1 MANVTPSYLRGFLVP
16 LSVGVDNVWTAQSTF
31 TTADER
37 AGDPIPSQNSP
48 MQIVAKG
55 AQSGSSSLTIKTQK
69 AGYAGYTAGFIFT
82 DNQTSTTY
90 GRDPQNALS
99 RFQNIKF
106 SSSVLTSYQN
116 PAGLDTGE
124 GSLLVSYQKTLSPN
138 RQVIVSKILQTDTT
152 TDATVY
158 TESATITGYD
168 LLSDMCI
175 LPDGSYFLCHLSGSS
190 SSVNVRTYTSET
202 GASWTLRAKKTLS
215 DEISIG
221 TSTGSGVSFQN
232 HNPKRIRIAQSGGVL
247 LLMIETVWNDT
258 GATKRNRLLQY
269 ASSDLGGSFVQIT
282 TANEIDDHSFH
293 SIDLYANKGIFR
305 FGFYGDKKP
314 SYMIMPSAFTSAHK
328 LRTAGALIEIAG
340 ATCSGTND
348 FMTDGDL
355 SIWTDEGASHHVL
368 ARNSGGGGEYRIS
381 WSEDAIQ
388 WRVMGADINGAGRAL
403 RTGDDSS
410 TIKNSYAL
418 SWTGKTVVLCE
429 PVATETNNSLSM
441 LSMGGYSSVTLPPA
455 ALVNSMNAEWNRL
468 SYGYNYL
475 AVDLF
480 SNFAGVTKTAVSG
493 AEALHSGGVFI
504 QNQEFFTVTPTLSGM
519 ATADIIDKGLIVH
532 ARISSMTG
540 GNTTNT
546 FRGINL
552 KIDDT
557 TEDYEA
563 EVRVS
568 PTTIKVRDVNGS
580 ADLITI
586 GSLALNTVELI
597 VCISNNTVSVYYR
610 DVDAE
615 GNSRAW
621 VDGGTSSSL
630 TDGGGGGSSQQ
641 RVRWGNLQ
649 TTGGTFETVWSSI
662 SFAQGFQI
670 SQQLHTFANPD
681 DLMHRAYPTIERFA
695 FVADNVSISTGDG
708 QTYRGDEYTI
718 TPDSQFTINN
728 TLYAVSPTP
737 RVYWKS
743 AAVVS
748 GNVPEQFIAV
758 KLDPDT
764 TIHVNESLPND
775 IVGIH
780 LSGYNF
786 RDANLE
792 YYSSGTWSVLDAFET
807 AINSKCNVAGRTVRG
822 ETSASN
828 KPYFRYNECAGWRVR
843 IQGTGENYVWRT
855 VVSNSEGVF
864 GGTATTTKQAVLLL
878 DDAVTI
884 SGITNTVIELIPNNM
899 TLLVNLNGRRVEAL
913 GLRVVAQD
921 TLENDVRIGL
931 MSIGSV
937 LIPGKQYQRG
947 RTISI
952 DSGTESTETQSGVMY
967 SRNYRP
973 SRRTFRIAW
982 TEGIDITDLQGN
994 NPDPD
999 YWIANVSSG
1008 EPIAIE
1014 NDVPDLLQGL
1024 LDYLQGAKTPIVYI
1038 PLIVQ
1043 NSDYRELLREYE
1055 QALVMLTGEVQVEN
1069 ILGDENVNVSGEL
1082 TRVATL
1088 TLQEI
1093 I

>member
-1 MANVTPSYLRGFLVP
+1 MANVTPPYLRGFLVP
-16 LSVGVDNVWTAQSTF
+16 LSVGINNVWTAQSTF

-55 AQSGSSSLTIKTQK
+55 AQSGSSSLTIKTQR
-69 AGYAGYTAGFIFT
+69 AGYAGYTAGFVFT

-106 SSSVLTSYQN
+106 SDTTATNYQF
-116 PAGLDTGE
+116 PAGLN
-124 GSLLVSYQKTLSPN
+124 TLSN
-138 RQVIVSKILQTDTT
+138 NLLISHQKRTAVSKLCVVSKLQVNGTITDTT
-152 TDATVY
+152 VFSDTSLTTNY
-158 TESATITGYD
+158 N

-175 LPDGSYFLCHLSGSS
+175 LPDGSYLLCHLAGSTT
-190 SSVNVRTYTSET
+190 SVNLRTYTSQNGST
-202 GASWTLRAKKTLS
+202 WTLRAKKALADSLPVGLLVGDTHNIKRVRLAQ
-215 DEISIG
+215 
-221 TSTGSGVSFQN
+221 TNGV
-232 HNPKRIRIAQSGGVL
+232 VL
-247 LLMIETVWNDT
+247 LLIESLWNNT
-258 GATKRNRLLQY
+258 GATKRNRVIQY

-282 TANEIDDHSFH
+282 TADQIDDHSFH

-314 SYMIMPSAFTSAHK
+314 SYMTLPSAFTSVHT

-348 FMTDGDL
+348 VMTDGDL

-368 ARNSGGGGEYRIS
+368 ARNSAGGGEYRIS

-403 RTGDDSS
+403 RTGDNNSM
-410 TIKNSYAL
+410 IENSYAL
-418 SWTGKTVVLCE
+418 SWAGKTVILCE
-429 PVATETNNSLSM
+429 PVSTATNRSICM

-455 ALVNSMNAEWNRL
+455 IQENSSNSEWNRL
-468 SYGYNYL
+468 AYGYNYP

-480 SNFAGVTKTAVSG
+480 SNFTGVTKTAISG
-493 AEALHSGGVFI
+493 GEALHSEGVFI
-504 QNQEFFTVTPTLSGM
+504 QNQEYFTVTPTLIGLP
-519 ATADIIDKGLIVH
+519 TADIIGKGLIVH
-532 ARISSMTG
+532 ARISSMVG
-540 GNTTNT
+540 GNTINT

-568 PTTIKVRDVNGS
+568 PTTIKVRDMNGS

-586 GSLALNTVELI
+586 GSLSLNTVELL
-597 VCISNNTVSVYYR
+597 VCISNDTISVYYR
-610 DVDAE
+610 DVDAD
-615 GNSRAW
+615 GNTRAW
-621 VDGGTSSSL
+621 VDAGTSSSL

-641 RVRWGNLQ
+641 RIKWGNLQ

-670 SQQLHTFANPD
+670 SQQLHTFSNPD

-695 FVADNVSISTGDG
+695 YVADNVSISTGDG

-743 AAVVS
+743 VAVGS

-758 KLDPDT
+758 KLDSDV
-764 TIHVNESLPND
+764 TIHVDESLPND

-786 RDANLE
+786 RDAKLE
-792 YYSSGTWSVLDAFET
+792 YYSSGTWSVLDTFKT

-843 IQGTGENYVWRT
+843 IQGTGENYAWRT

-884 SGITNTVIELIPNNM
+884 SGITNTAIELIPNNM
-899 TLLVNLNGRRVEAL
+899 TLLVNLNGQRVEAL
-913 GLRVVAQD
+913 GLRVIAQD

-1008 EPIAIE
+1008 EPIAIA

-1088 TLQEI
+1088 TLQEVI
-1093 I
+1093 